1 MSSPKND
8 GGDITMTK
16 LGSSGWIPYQIRTD
30 GSVQRGYC
38 FLSEIEHGLH
48 QFEIEARKLL
58 DNSPSEIKHMIYAVR
73 YMPDKYRKEMEY
85 RFYLAPMTEEVF
97 EERTQSIKN
106 ARIYALHR

>member
-1 MSSPKND
+1 
-8 GGDITMTK
+8 MTK
-16 LGSSGWIPYQIRTD
+16 LGNSGWIPYQIRTN

-38 FLSEIEHGLH
+38 FLPEIERGLH
-48 QFEIEARKLL
+48 EFEIEARKLL
-58 DNSPSEIKHMIYAVR
+58 DDSPSEIKHVIYAVR

-97 EERTQSIKN
+97 EERTQGIKN